1 MSRMIACNDLKAELM
16 LAIKRKE
23 REEAGMQTEP
33 ECREETAEKYRIHT
47 LTHVKGLN

>member
-1 MSRMIACNDLKAELM
+1 MSRMIACNDLRADLM
-16 LAIKRKE
+16 LAIKREE

-47 LTHVKGLN
+47 LTHVEGLN